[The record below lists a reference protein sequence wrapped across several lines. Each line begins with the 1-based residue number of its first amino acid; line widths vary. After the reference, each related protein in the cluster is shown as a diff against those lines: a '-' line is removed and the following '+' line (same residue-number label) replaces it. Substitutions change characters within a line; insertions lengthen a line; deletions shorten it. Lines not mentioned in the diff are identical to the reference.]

1 MQELWTIIL
10 KIVSQD
16 KGALLGIIGSVFR
29 LAHQIRTSSFSIWIA
44 ILDILISTTLGILVY
59 HDLAK
64 VIHTQIVLNFV
75 VITITANSA
84 FVIALLLQ
92 PKKLV
97 LVFRIIF
104 FKDKDAYDQY
114 LKDEEYDDDNN

>member
-1 MQELWTIIL
+1 MQEFFAVIL
-10 KIVSQD
+10 KVMSQD
-16 KGALLGIIGSVFR
+16 KGALLGIIGSIFR
-29 LAHQIRTSSFSIWIA
+29 ITHQIRTSGFSIWIA
-44 ILDILISTTLGILVY
+44 VLDILISTTLGVLIY
-59 HDLAK
+59 HDLSR

-114 LKDEEYDDDNN
+114 IKDEEYDNDDT